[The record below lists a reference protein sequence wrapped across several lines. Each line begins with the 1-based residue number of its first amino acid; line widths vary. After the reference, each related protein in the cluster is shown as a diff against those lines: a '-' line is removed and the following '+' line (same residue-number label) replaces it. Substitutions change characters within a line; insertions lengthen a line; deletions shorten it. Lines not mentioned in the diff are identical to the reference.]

1 VQINSTRTPQ
11 VKLCQHVPKCWQMGS
26 YVQENQNKRSY
37 VRQKFRTNPKVDDCD
52 IKHVIVQAVDTLIS
66 KVYTIVTVSEYKLQ
80 RLQTKT

>member
-1 VQINSTRTPQ
+1 
-11 VKLCQHVPKCWQMGS
+11 MGS

-52 IKHVIVQAVDTLIS
+52 IKHVIVQAVDTLIG
-66 KVYTIVTVSEYKLQ
+66 KVYTIVTESEYKLQ